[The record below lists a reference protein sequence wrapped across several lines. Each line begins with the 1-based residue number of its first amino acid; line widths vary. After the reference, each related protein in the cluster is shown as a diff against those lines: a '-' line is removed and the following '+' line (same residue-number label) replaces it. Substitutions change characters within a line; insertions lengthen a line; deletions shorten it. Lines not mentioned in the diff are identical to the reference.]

1 MAQCARDDLPGT
13 PQRSDRKAQDTDVRT
28 RASAEAYYHDGG
40 RAARTASSAVK
51 PSHEKVADNWEP
63 NKQRGPSDAH
73 VPLLR
78 KHQQAARGGD
88 PARNP
93 APTEGGVDAAAS
105 KAHLL
110 VLAQEGNVRGRSRM
124 TQHQLVSALRCADD
138 AATAKARR

>member
-73 VPLLR
+73 
-78 KHQQAARGGD
+78 AARGGD